1 VCRIEERSHQLR
13 LKLAEEEK
21 KALHEFQAA
30 IQQAEDRLIA
40 QVCVGA
46 NFYSNFLA
54 ARFLEQRRNDTL
66 RV

>member
-1 VCRIEERSHQLR
+1 VPCRIEERSHQLR

-40 QVCVGA
+40 QVGA
-46 NFYSNFLA
+46 NLYFNFLE